1 MAHWAIIGS
10 GLAGVTLAKEL
21 AVKHDVTIFEKS
33 HSSAGRM
40 ATRRRSAD
48 SHEFSFDHGAQYF
61 TIKGDGF
68 QTAMQP
74 YLDQGIVQPWSA
86 KMVTIAGDT
95 LKPRPSSHPI
105 YVASPSMTGL
115 VKAMATGLDIRH
127 KVEIKSIT
135 STPDASQGQ
144 WILTDSDGNEYG
156 AFDGVVTAI
165 PAHQAAQLMPLAKP
179 ALDHVKM
186 LGCFTIMMGF
196 DDFEAFK
203 EDLCHDWPEDCDAA
217 YIEDSPLGFIAIN
230 SSKPERGN
238 KPSVVVQANNAWADQ
253 RLDED
258 PKEIETFLHQEIKTT
273 LGLDA
278 AKAAVT
284 SFHRWRYAAT
294 QTPLG
299 QHYWRHESGQLAAIG
314 DWCIK
319 GRVEAAYDSAMALAR
334 SILQE

>member
-21 AVKHDVTIFEKS
+21 ATKHDVTIFEKS

-48 SHEFSFDHGAQYF
+48 GHEFSFDHGAQYF

-68 QTAMQP
+68 QNALRP
-74 YLDQGIVQPWSA
+74 YLDQGIVQPWPA
-86 KMVTIAGDT
+86 KMVTITGDGIV
-95 LKPRPSSHPI
+95 PRPSSHPI
-105 YVASPSMTGL
+105 YVVSPSMTGL

-135 STPDASQGQ
+135 PTPDASQGQ
-144 WILTDSDGNEYG
+144 WMLTDSEGNGYG
-156 AFDGVVTAI
+156 PFDGVVTAI
-165 PAHQAAQLMPLAKP
+165 PAHQAAQLIPAAKP
-179 ALDHVKM
+179 ALDQVKM

-196 DDFEAFK
+196 DDDQALRQ
-203 EDLCHDWPEDCDAA
+203 DLRQDWPADCDAA
-217 YIEDSPLGFIAIN
+217 YVEDAPLGFIAIN
-230 SSKPERGN
+230 SSKPGRGN
-238 KPSVVVQANNAWADQ
+238 KPAVVVQANNAWADQ

-258 PKEIETFLHQEIKTT
+258 PKEIEKFLHQEIKTT
-273 LGLDA
+273 LGLNA
-278 AKAAVT
+278 EKAAVT

-299 QHYWRHESGQLAAIG
+299 QPYWRHENGQLAAIG

-319 GRVEAAYDSAMALAR
+319 GRVEAAYDSAMALAQ
-334 SILQE
+334 SILHN